1 MISSCFGLFR
11 TKSLGQTF
19 DHSNLEICFAI
30 ACIETNSVSDIE
42 LIIAQTMI
50 WIIQYV

>member
-30 ACIETNSVSDIE
+30 ACIETNSVSDIDFE

-50 WIIQYV
+50 IQYV